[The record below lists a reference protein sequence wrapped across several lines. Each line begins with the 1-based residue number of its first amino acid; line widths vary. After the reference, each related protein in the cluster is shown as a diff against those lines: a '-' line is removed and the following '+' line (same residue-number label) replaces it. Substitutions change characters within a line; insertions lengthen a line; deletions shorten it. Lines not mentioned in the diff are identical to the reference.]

1 MIFVI
6 RRYSKTFKIY
16 YKNMINT
23 TDHADVTDRADA
35 TDRADVIFFI
45 CPIEVKAENIKENTD
60 SDLVNTTDRADATD
74 IADFTFYL
82 SDWK

>member
-1 MIFVI
+1 MLPTAPM
-6 RRYSKTFKIY
+6 S
-16 YKNMINT
+16 
-23 TDHADVTDRADA
+23 
-35 TDRADVIFFI
+35 FFII
-45 CPIEVKAENIKENTD
+45 CPIEIKAENIKEKTD

>member
-16 YKNMINT
+16 YKNRINT

-35 TDRADVIFFI
+35 TDRADVIFY
-45 CPIEVKAENIKENTD
+45 
-60 SDLVNTTDRADATD
+60 
-74 IADFTFYL
+74 YL
-82 SDWK
+82 SDWN